1 MTAALL
7 RYARWQLRDH
17 LMGAGRIVLL
27 AALVIGIM
35 LWRLRVADPNAA
47 AGGPAALAAIIRS
60 LSWPLILLATSGIV
74 SGDRVDGYNRALF
87 SAPISPT
94 WYYLQRWLIGG
105 LVVGTLP
112 LCLAVALYF
121 ALGQWIDPWPYTAAH
136 LLLYLLLGGLVFFWS
151 AFGRRDWAVGLS
163 VYFVQQSLQGAQ
175 AQNMPLPELFYMLN
189 RLLPPF
195 HLVEYGTATAP
206 GVTLPVGAQWV
217 HSIGYGVALLVAGA
231 AILRLRPM
239 GSGVRG

>member
-1 MTAALL
+1 
-7 RYARWQLRDH
+7 
-17 LMGAGRIVLL
+17 
-27 AALVIGIM
+27 
-35 LWRLRVADPNAA
+35 
-47 AGGPAALAAIIRS
+47 
-60 LSWPLILLATSGIV
+60 
-74 SGDRVDGYNRALF
+74 
-87 SAPISPT
+87 
-94 WYYLQRWLIGG
+94 
-105 LVVGTLP
+105 
-112 LCLAVALYF
+112 
-121 ALGQWIDPWPYTAAH
+121 
-136 LLLYLLLGGLVFFWS
+136 
-151 AFGRRDWAVGLS
+151 LS

-217 HSIGYGVALLVAGA
+217 HFIGYGVALLVAGA